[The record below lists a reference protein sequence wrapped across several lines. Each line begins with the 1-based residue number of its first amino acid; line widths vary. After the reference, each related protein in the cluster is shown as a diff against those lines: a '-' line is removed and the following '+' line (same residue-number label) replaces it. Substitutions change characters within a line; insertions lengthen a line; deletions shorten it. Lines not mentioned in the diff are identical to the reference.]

1 MKEKKDC
8 KIVQDLLPNYIEKLT
23 NEETNKFIEEHL
35 KECDECQ
42 KVLENMQRNLNITT
56 TNKDKKAVKY
66 FKKYRKKLRI
76 LRIILLIILTIF
88 IANTARKMIIISNIS
103 SKAEKNINY
112 ENYHRVTYSYNKD
125 NTAISEIFSLGDKK
139 KIILTKIS
147 KEGTKVT
154 TMYATKKGKDENEN
168 ERYNTNIYT
177 ITENSKTVKK
187 DKDMGISADPQNVF
201 HVENFLELLIVSI
214 PASIKTTTYNGE
226 KCYYVSNLQSVFTFE
241 STALYVNK
249 ETGLPI
255 SAIACEV
262 KNSDGGI
269 TRWPAADY
277 VYEFNT
283 VTETDFIEPDIN
295 EYEIQ

>member
-1 MKEKKDC
+1 MKEEKDC

-23 NEETNKFIEEHL
+23 NEETNKYIEEHL
-35 KECDECQ
+35 KNCDEC
-42 KVLENMQRNLNITT
+42 KKIIENMQKKLNIHTD
-56 TNKDKKAVKY
+56 NKDKKAVKY

-76 LRIILLIILTIF
+76 LRIIILIILTIF
-88 IANTARKMIIISNIS
+88 IANTARKMIIISKIS
-103 SKAEKNINY
+103 SKAEKSINY

-139 KIILTKIS
+139 KIIITKIS
-147 KEGTKVT
+147 KEGTNIT
-154 TMYATKKGKDENEN
+154 TMCATKKSKDENDN
-168 ERYNTNIYT
+168 EKYSANIYT
-177 ITENSKTVKK
+177 ITENNKIVKQNK
-187 DKDMGISADPQNVF
+187 DIEIYTNPQNIF
-201 HVENFLELLIVSI
+201 HTENFLELLIVSI
-214 PASIKTTTYNGE
+214 PASIKTTTYDGE
-226 KCYYVSNLQSVFTFE
+226 ECYYISNFQSLFTFN

-255 SAIACEV
+255 STIACEL

-277 VYEFNT
+277 IYEFNT
-283 VTETDFIEPDIN
+283 VTETDFIEPNIS